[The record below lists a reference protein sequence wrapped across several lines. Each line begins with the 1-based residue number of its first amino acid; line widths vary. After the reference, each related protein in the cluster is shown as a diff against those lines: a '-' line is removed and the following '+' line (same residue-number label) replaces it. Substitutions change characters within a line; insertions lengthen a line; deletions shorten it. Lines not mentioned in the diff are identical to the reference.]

1 LVNPETVTGLPPE
14 AVIDPGEEV
23 VVKEVIAEP
32 PVALA
37 EKVTDAV
44 PLPAVAV
51 PIVGACGTDA
61 DSTEL
66 LELDAPDVPL
76 ALVAVTVNVYEL
88 PTVREIVIG
97 LAPPVAVPPPDDVA
111 VNVETVLPPFAPAVN
126 GTEMLAL
133 PV

>member
-1 LVNPETVTGLPPE
+1 
-14 AVIDPGEEV
+14 
-23 VVKEVIAEP
+23 
-32 PVALA
+32 
-37 EKVTDAV
+37 
-44 PLPAVAV
+44 
-51 PIVGACGTDA
+51 
-61 DSTEL
+61 L

-97 LAPPVAVPPPDDVA
+97 LAPPVAVPPPDDVV

-126 GTEMLAL
+126 GTEMFAL

>member
-37 EKVTDAV
+37 ENVTDAV

-51 PIVGACGTDA
+51 PIVGA
-61 DSTEL
+61 
-66 LELDAPDVPL
+66 
-76 ALVAVTVNVYEL
+76 
-88 PTVREIVIG
+88 
-97 LAPPVAVPPPDDVA
+97 
-111 VNVETVLPPFAPAVN
+111 
-126 GTEMLAL
+126 
-133 PV
+133 